1 MKKPEDIKESRSKLN
16 SSDLSDI
23 QYLTEELTR
32 FLDTDYV
39 STDGITTLENISN
52 TLNNFRR
59 AYTARV
65 ISLMKQAH
73 MVD

>member
-1 MKKPEDIKESRSKLN
+1 MKKLEEINEIRSKLN
-16 SSDLSDI
+16 SSDMSDI
-23 QYLTEELTR
+23 KYLTEELAK
-32 FLDTDYV
+32 FLKEDYV

>member
-1 MKKPEDIKESRSKLN
+1 MKKLEEINEIRSKLN
-16 SSDLSDI
+16 SSDMSDI
-23 QYLTEELTR
+23 KYLTEELAK
-32 FLDTDYV
+32 FLREDYV

>member
-1 MKKPEDIKESRSKLN
+1 MKKLEEINEIRSKLN
-16 SSDLSDI
+16 SSDISDI
-23 QYLTEELTR
+23 KYLTEELAK
-32 FLDTDYV
+32 FLEEDYV
-39 STDGITTLENISN
+39 STEGIINLENISN

-59 AYTARV
+59 AYTSRV